1 MSEPVDIENTE
12 LENNNQEYQVEET
25 SNNIDFFGNETTTY
39 VITFIIVFILAY
51 FILGKFMKNTVSKS
65 DIFISRL
72 IDFSLLGVLGIYIF
86 SYLSSNNY
94 ELKSED
100 IEETYN
106 SIIAYLDNNISI
118 VTTTVVV
125 LAFYMI
131 TYLFGVPMTSETKP
145 MSIAIIETG
154 LIAVMSVVLFVFFFK
169 NVLNI
174 SLTDVIQDIKDN
186 ISGVEKD
193 KEQEEDGEE
202 IKEDAVEQDILQ
214 TDLSNVVIPD
224 GNEVF
229 NISTNAYTYD
239 EAKAVCSIYG
249 AELANY
255 DQIEQ
260 AYNNGAEWCNYGWSE
275 GQMAYFPTQKSTWTE
290 LQKNPKAKNNCGR
303 PGINGGYMGNA
314 NLKFGVNCFG
324 KKPSPSDDDVRRLES
339 KKYQLYPETKYD
351 KEMKN
356 KMEKWKKNADKVL
369 QLNSYNRNMWSRY

>member
-12 LENNNQEYQVEET
+12 LENNNQDYQVEEQPT
-25 SNNIDFFGNETTTY
+25 NIDFFGNDTTTY

-65 DIFISRL
+65 DVFISRL

-94 ELKSED
+94 ELRSED
-100 IEETYN
+100 IEKSYQ
-106 SIIAYLDNNISI
+106 SVMAYLDNNTSI
-118 VTTTVVV
+118 ITTTLVV

-131 TYLFGVPMTSETKP
+131 TYVFGVPMTAETKP
-145 MSIAIIETG
+145 VSIAMIETV
-154 LIAVMSVVLFVFFFK
+154 LIAVMTVVLFMFFFK
-169 NVLNI
+169 NVLNV

-186 ISGVEKD
+186 ISGVEKG
-193 KEQEEDGEE
+193 EQDEPEEE
-202 IKEDAVEQDILQ
+202 IAVSEDQAALS
-214 TDLSNVVIPD
+214 TDLSNIVIPD

-229 NISTNAYTYD
+229 NISNNVYTYD

-260 AYNNGAEWCNYGWSE
+260 SYSNGAEWCNYGWSE
-275 GQMAYFPTQKSTWTE
+275 GQMAFFPTQKSTWTE

-303 PGINGGYMGNA
+303 PGINGGYMGNP

-324 KKPSPSDDDVRRLES
+324 KKPSPSDDDVRRLQS
-339 KKYQLYPETKYD
+339 KKYQLYPETKHD
-351 KEMKN
+351 KEMKE
-356 KMEKWKKNADKVL
+356 KMEKWKKNADKML
-369 QLNSYNRNMWSRY
+369 QINSYNRSMWSRY

>member
-1 MSEPVDIENTE
+1 MSEPVDTENTE
-12 LENNNQEYQVEET
+12 LENNNQEYQIEEPST
-25 SNNIDFFGNETTTY
+25 NIDFFGSETTTY

-51 FILGKFMKNTVSKS
+51 FILGKFMKNTVSGS
-65 DIFISRL
+65 NVFISRL
-72 IDFSLLGVLGIYIF
+72 IDFSLLGVLSIFIF

-100 IEETYN
+100 IEESYQ
-106 SIIAYLDNNISI
+106 SVMAYLDNNTSI
-118 VTTTVVV
+118 ITTTVIV
-125 LAFYMI
+125 LAFYMV
-131 TYLFGVPMTSETKP
+131 TYLFGVPMTPEFKPISVTILETVLIAT
-145 MSIAIIETG
+145 MSI
-154 LIAVMSVVLFVFFFK
+154 VLFVFFFK

-174 SLTDVIQDIKDN
+174 SLTEVIQDIKDN
-186 ISGVEKD
+186 ISGVKKD
-193 KEQEEDGEE
+193 EVEDTPEEDE
-202 IKEDAVEQDILQ
+202 IEAEDQEIITA
-214 TDLSNVVIPD
+214 DLSNVVILD

-229 NISTNAYTYD
+229 NISNNVYTYD

-255 DQIEQ
+255 EQIEQ
-260 AYNNGAEWCNYGWSE
+260 SYNNGAEWCNYGWSE
-275 GQMAYFPTQKSTWTE
+275 GQMAFFPTQKSTWTE

-314 NLKFGVNCFG
+314 NLKFGVNCYG

-351 KEMKN
+351 KEMKE

-369 QLNSYNRNMWSRY
+369 QLNSYNRSMWSRY

>member
-12 LENNNQEYQVEET
+12 LENNNQDYQVEEQST
-25 SNNIDFFGNETTTY
+25 NIDFFGNDTTTY

-65 DIFISRL
+65 DVFISRL

-94 ELKSED
+94 ELRSED
-100 IEETYN
+100 IEESYQ
-106 SIIAYLDNNISI
+106 SVMAYLDNNTSI
-118 VTTTVVV
+118 ITTTLFV

-131 TYLFGVPMTSETKP
+131 TYVFGVPMTAETKP
-145 MSIAIIETG
+145 ISIAMLETV
-154 LIAVMSVVLFVFFFK
+154 LIAVMSVVLFMFFFK

-186 ISGVEKD
+186 ISGVEKGEPD
-193 KEQEEDGEE
+193 VPEEE
-202 IKEDAVEQDILQ
+202 IAVSEDQEVLS
-214 TDLSNVVIPD
+214 TDLSNIVIPD

-229 NISTNAYTYD
+229 NISNNVYTYD

-260 AYNNGAEWCNYGWSE
+260 SYSNGAEWCNYGWSE
-275 GQMAYFPTQKSTWTE
+275 GQMAFFPTQKSTWTE

-303 PGINGGYMGNA
+303 PGINGGYMGNP

-324 KKPSPSDDDVRRLES
+324 KKPSPSDDDVRRLQS
-339 KKYQLYPETKYD
+339 KKYQMYPETKHD
-351 KEMKN
+351 KEMKE
-356 KMEKWKKNADKVL
+356 KMEKWKKNADKML
-369 QLNSYNRNMWSRY
+369 QINSYNRSMWSRY